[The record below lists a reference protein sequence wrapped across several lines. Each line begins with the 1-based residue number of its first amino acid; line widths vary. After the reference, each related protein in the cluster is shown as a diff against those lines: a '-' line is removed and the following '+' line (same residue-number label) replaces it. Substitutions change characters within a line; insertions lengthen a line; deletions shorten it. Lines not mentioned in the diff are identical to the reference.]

1 MNTVMNDM
9 TTMTP
14 FDNDHEVLTIGGLTI
29 ENGLDTVAL
38 FGELTIA
45 KSKDGLAQA
54 KALQAISSQ
63 LVAVLEQMTDLP
75 DEMSVATAQV
85 EEIDN
90 PFA

>member
-1 MNTVMNDM
+1 MNKMITI
-9 TTMTP
+9 TP

-29 ENGLDTVAL
+29 ENGLDTVVL
-38 FGELTIA
+38 FGELTIT
-45 KSKDGLAQA
+45 KSKDGLTQA

-63 LVAVLEQMTDLP
+63 LVTALEQMADLP
-75 DEMSVATAQV
+75 DEMSVATAPV

>member
-1 MNTVMNDM
+1 M

-29 ENGLDTVAL
+29 ENGLDTVVL
-38 FGELTIA
+38 FGELTIT
-45 KSKDGLAQA
+45 KSKDGLTQA

-63 LVAVLEQMTDLP
+63 LVTALEQMADLP
-75 DEMSVATAQV
+75 DEPSMALTQAEV
-85 EEIDN
+85 IDN

>member
-1 MNTVMNDM
+1 MNIVINEM

-29 ENGLDTVAL
+29 ENGLDTVVL

-63 LVAVLEQMTDLP
+63 LVTVLEQMANLP
-75 DEMSVATAQV
+75 DEMSVATAPV